1 MEDSSFSII
10 YFNRTFTKRALFLSI
25 RVNLIIVS
33 KLSQIKKARDSQQVI
48 LRSSWVRKTIINQE
62 FEKRDKTAINL
73 TKKKCRSTPQNV
85 H

>member
-1 MEDSSFSII
+1 MVVL
-10 YFNRTFTKRALFLSI
+10 A
-25 RVNLIIVS
+25 RVFFDLYISRVRD
-33 KLSQIKKARDSQQVI
+33 LARDSQQVI